1 MLLDT
6 NILSELMRP
15 SPFPAVVEWLDAQPA
30 EQLFISAVTQAEIE
44 LGLALLP
51 EGRRKNELLQAAKEI
66 FSLFDGRNLPFDAA
80 AAQEYALIVA
90 ARVKAGRPVSVE
102 DAQIS
107 YQAPHD
113 NIPER
118 SWPLFRAWERISEIL
133 SEHEQPGLS
142 S

>member
-66 FSLFDGRNLPFDAA
+66 FALFDDRNLPFDTA

-102 DAQIS
+102 DAQI
-107 YQAPHD
+107 AAVA
-113 NIPER
+113 
-118 SWPLFRAWERISEIL
+118 RANNLRLVTRNSKDFELIDGLIVINPWE
-133 SEHEQPGLS
+133 
-142 S
+142 

>member
-102 DAQIS
+102 DAQI
-107 YQAPHD
+107 AA
-113 NIPER
+113 IA
-118 SWPLFRAWERISEIL
+118 RANNLRLVTRNSKDFERID
-133 SEHEQPGLS
+133 GLIVINPWD
-142 S
+142 

>member
-15 SPFPAVVEWLDAQPA
+15 SPSPIVVKWLDMQPA

-51 EGRRKNELLQAAKEI
+51 EGRRKNELLKAAKEI
-66 FSLFDGRNLPFDAA
+66 FLLFDGRNLPFDAA

-90 ARVKAGRPVSVE
+90 ARMKAGRPVSVE
-102 DAQIS
+102 DAQI
-107 YQAPHD
+107 AA
-113 NIPER
+113 IA
-118 SWPLFRAWERISEIL
+118 RANNLRLVTRNSKDFERID
-133 SEHEQPGLS
+133 GLIVINPWD
-142 S
+142 

>member
-102 DAQIS
+102 DAQI
-107 YQAPHD
+107 AAVA
-113 NIPER
+113 
-118 SWPLFRAWERISEIL
+118 RANNLRLVTRNSKDFELIDGLIVINPWE
-133 SEHEQPGLS
+133 
-142 S
+142 